1 MDTHTGNSNRRI
13 ARNMLFLYF
22 RMLLIMI
29 VGLFT
34 SRIVLQTLGIVD
46 YGIHNVVGGIV
57 TMFGFINGAMW
68 AGTQRFLTFALGK
81 ENEQEAN
88 RVFCTSI
95 LIHALVALTVLVL
108 AETVGLWFL
117 YEKLVIPAERFTAAM
132 WVYQGAILS
141 TVIVILTIPY
151 NALIIAKEEM
161 SAFAYISLVEVI
173 LRLIIVYMLWIGDM
187 DKLVLY
193 SILGVI
199 VQLILS
205 GCYALYCLH
214 HFTAARYRFLWDR
227 QLFSKMTKFSFWT
240 LNGSVAMVGC
250 TQGLNILLNLFFGPA
265 VNAARGVA
273 VTVQSKVMLF
283 CNNFQE
289 AFKPQITKS
298 YANGELKRMHRLVI
312 ASSKF
317 SYFLLLVIS
326 LPIMLNISIILR
338 LWLGIVPEYTE
349 EFVIIMILTTLIRTL
364 ASPLLASVHATGN
377 IKRFQLWEGTT
388 LLLVLP
394 AAYLLLKYV
403 SISPVWT
410 MAVYLMGEIVAQV
423 IRLRIILPMIEM
435 RITSYLQQ
443 VMCPIILV
451 TIFAV
456 ILPAIVGIYC
466 FPNKDSIL
474 SFAVLVLLSIINVCI
489 ISFFIGCQKEERRK
503 IVQHVM
509 QSISKYEKNR

>member
-13 ARNMLFLYF
+13 ARNMLFLYS

-34 SRIVLQTLGIVD
+34 SRIILQTLGIVD

-81 ENEQEAN
+81 ENELEAN

-117 YEKLVIPAERFTAAM
+117 YEELVIPAERFTAAL

-161 SAFAYISLVEVI
+161 SAFAYISLVEVM

-214 HFTAARYRFLWDR
+214 HFIAARYRFLWDK
-227 QLFSKMTKFSFWT
+227 QLYLNMTRFSFWT

-298 YANGELKRMHRLVI
+298 YANGELERMHRLVI

-317 SYFLLLVIS
+317 SYFLLLMIS
-326 LPIMLNISIILR
+326 LPVMLNISILLR
-338 LWLGIVPEYTE
+338 LWLGVVPEYTA

-394 AAYLLLKYV
+394 VAYLLLKYV
-403 SISPVWT
+403 GISPIWT

-423 IRLRIILPMIEM
+423 IRLRIILPMIKM
-435 RITSYLQQ
+435 RMTSYLQQ
-443 VMCPIILV
+443 VICPIILV

-456 ILPAIVGIYC
+456 LPPAVIRMLYFSDINSISSFIIIL
-466 FPNKDSIL
+466 
-474 SFAVLVLLSIINVCI
+474 LLSIVSVCAA
-489 ISFFIGCQKEERRK
+489 SFFIGCKREEKLQVVLYITQYRQK
-503 IVQHVM
+503 
-509 QSISKYEKNR
+509 